1 MNMKFS
7 IIILTSLFLHVA
19 HAKNHHD
26 HSGHSKKSD
35 KLTKSTKKFQATDDL
50 KTRMDKI
57 LSLMS
62 ELKNKKN
69 NVKVVAE
76 FGDKLTG
83 VVNDIFTTCKLD
95 PEADAAVHP
104 LLALILEGAE
114 EFKLGK
120 YDSGHSKIHIALL
133 HYENK
138 FTHEGWKH

>member
-1 MNMKFS
+1 MNMKFTV
-7 IIILTSLFLHVA
+7 ILLASLFLHVA
-19 HAKNHHD
+19 HAQNPHD
-26 HSGHSKKSD
+26 HSGHSKKSE
-35 KLTKSTKKFQATDDL
+35 KLTKPTKKFQATDDL
-50 KTRMDKI
+50 KIRMEKI
-57 LSLMS
+57 LSLIS
-62 ELKNKKN
+62 ELKSRKN
-69 NVKVVAE
+69 NVKIVAE
-76 FGDKLTG
+76 YGDKLTA